1 MSDHIDTVLDNMVGI
16 FNATDEVLN
25 NWNGEGNLQFPAL
38 FGLMAVKMGW
48 GDKEVREA
56 DPIIRYYIRR
66 HPEWHVTR
74 GAHGGIMRISD
85 KQKKEEAKTTKNSV
99 KKQLQAALEAKV
111 QSMIN
116 KPVISVESTDDD
128 LDDDDSLFSDR

>member
-1 MSDHIDTVLDNMVGI
+1 MSNHVETILDSLVGI
-16 FNATDEVLN
+16 YGATDEILN
-25 NWNGEGNLQFPAL
+25 EWNGEGNLQFPTL
-38 FGLMAVKMGW
+38 FGMMAIKMGW

-85 KQKKEEAKTTKNSV
+85 KQKKEEAKSAKNSV
-99 KKQLQAALEAKV
+99 KKQLQIALEAKV
-111 QSMIN
+111 QAMMN
-116 KPVISVESTDDD
+116 KPVLSKIIEEINDSDDND
-128 LDDDDSLFSDR
+128 LFSDR

>member
-1 MSDHIDTVLDNMVGI
+1 MSDHIETVLDNMVGI
-16 FNATDEVLN
+16 FKATDEILN
-25 NWNGEGNLQFPAL
+25 AWNGEGNLQFPAL
-38 FGLMAVKMGW
+38 FGLMAIKMEW
-48 GDKEVREA
+48 SDKEVREA

-85 KQKKEEAKTTKNSV
+85 KQKKEEAKTVKNSV

-111 QSMIN
+111 QAMMY
-116 KPVISVESTDDD
+116 KPVASVDSTDDD
-128 LDDDDSLFSDR
+128 FEDEDSLFSDR

>member
-1 MSDHIDTVLDNMVGI
+1 MSSHIEIVLDNMVGI
-16 FNATDEVLN
+16 FEATDEILN
-25 NWNGEGNLQFPAL
+25 NWGGDGNLQFPAL
-38 FGLMAVKMGW
+38 FAMLAIKMGW
-48 GDKEVREA
+48 GDKEIREA

-85 KQKKEEAKTTKNSV
+85 KQKKEEAKSAKNSV

-111 QSMIN
+111 QAMMSS
-116 KPVISVESTDDD
+116 PVIAKESSDDD
-128 LDDDDSLFSDR
+128 SDDDSLFSDR